1 MKLISF
7 AALSFLAI
15 TVSAYPGPG
24 TPSQGA
30 GAQGAQQP
38 RGAGA
43 RDAEQ
48 PRNNAVQG
56 VWQSHAN
63 AGQIL
68 QEHYQQPLYAKLNDL
83 KDSYKAR
90 KSVAEETNTVIK
102 VLEYE
107 MQELGSMLV
116 ALKAGP
122 EYEKVFKQYMRK
134 SKEVSEQYKTL
145 KDLEKEMKDI
155 KRRYDRTVKEI
166 ASSS

>member
-15 TVSAYPGPG
+15 IVSAYPGPG
-24 TPSQGA
+24 TPPQGA

-48 PRNNAVQG
+48 PRNNAVR
-56 VWQSHAN
+56 V
-63 AGQIL
+63 
-68 QEHYQQPLYAKLNDL
+68 
-83 KDSYKAR
+83 YKAR

-116 ALKAGP
+116 ALKAGL